1 MAAEPMN
8 IFSHRID
15 PAGVAQLARKLD
27 PGATVNGPDDD
38 WQTIEFTPIKRGLL
52 RRKRKLVLGHQ
63 REYYA
68 GDEWSRQILGM
79 GGYFGTFPDTP
90 AKMDIMRLIGSF
102 QFSLA
107 VPVEDDLHID
117 SDDERLEPLF
127 AICKY
132 LDGVFFLP
140 SSLRDQNGKVL
151 IDRSGS
157 PPSPGAVFPDIPPEA
172 VLIDVTQVGG
182 DEDDDNEDD
191 ASPPTAERVA
201 RRALAMTAL
210 CARATLELD
219 SKEIGVENAEMHR
232 DKIMDWVEQL
242 RIGDELEPD
251 EWKVIQRGIGKL
263 GQQDLINAMWRV
275 EGLVILAWAL
285 GLTEPPPY
293 DQLVTPPELYESLG
307 LFEQSIASEILA
319 SPVLRDRDE
328 LAAMNEHLLAFHWRL
343 RDFSLRR
350 QKMDFVKFSRDC
362 WFGSFDIS
370 QFNIIRGDLAL
381 GGIRID
387 KADTDALG
395 RASSTAMERHQAI
408 NWLHGGSEVYSETD
422 TST

>member
-1 MAAEPMN
+1 
-8 IFSHRID
+8 
-15 PAGVAQLARKLD
+15 
-27 PGATVNGPDDD
+27 
-38 WQTIEFTPIKRGLL
+38 
-52 RRKRKLVLGHQ
+52 
-63 REYYA
+63 
-68 GDEWSRQILGM
+68 
-79 GGYFGTFPDTP
+79 
-90 AKMDIMRLIGSF
+90 
-102 QFSLA
+102 
-107 VPVEDDLHID
+107 
-117 SDDERLEPLF
+117 
-127 AICKY
+127 
-132 LDGVFFLP
+132 
-140 SSLRDQNGKVL
+140 
-151 IDRSGS
+151 
-157 PPSPGAVFPDIPPEA
+157 
-172 VLIDVTQVGG
+172 
-182 DEDDDNEDD
+182 
-191 ASPPTAERVA
+191 
-201 RRALAMTAL
+201 
-210 CARATLELD
+210 
-219 SKEIGVENAEMHR
+219 MHR

-307 LFEQSIASEILA
+307 LFEHSIASEILA
-319 SPVLRDRDE
+319 SPVLRDREE

-343 RDFSLRR
+343 RDFSLRP